1 MVKLSRKD
9 DVVERE
15 VVGEVFLVPISGHL
29 ADLQELFVLNETGRY
44 LWERLDDSCSLDD
57 LARDLVEEFE
67 VDEETALRDV
77 ETFAKQ
83 LVEARLAQPRDTGEV
98 T

>member
-1 MVKLSRKD
+1 MVKLSRID
-9 DVVERE
+9 DVVERD

-57 LARDLVEEFE
+57 LARDLVDEFE

-83 LVEARLAQPRDTGEV
+83 LVEARLVQPRDTGEV
-98 T
+98 S